1 MKKLLTVLFLLFA
14 SQVFSQTDKNGNP
27 VFNSVTTDEE
37 TIGDFLLISS
47 YYTLKNN
54 IADKTSS
61 VFISDS
67 PTLDQVEQAAT
78 NLPSDFFMIR
88 KDSAVLNMIMLME
101 KPARQYFV
109 VNPATG
115 KNEQFPCTLKG
126 DITENRAREIV
137 EENYDQKARIKGH
150 YLYFND
156 KKLRIISNADIRKD
170 VLALIE
176 KQEFNKGQ
184 ASNMKLLSNSEIKK
198 LVLEESKDG
207 GKLDF
212 FTEIKG
218 HEYDGIQVKPGVF
231 STKLGVAL
239 YKWGRANFELG
250 VNTVKDALQL
260 WEEHK
265 GRPANQR
272 EESYITMGF
281 KKELEK

>member
-1 MKKLLTVLFLLFA
+1 MRKLLTVLLLLLA
-14 SQVFSQTDKNGNP
+14 SQAFSQIDKNGNP

-37 TIGDFLLISS
+37 TINDFHLISN

-67 PTLDQVEQAAT
+67 PTLDQIEQAAT
-78 NLPSDFFMIR
+78 DLPSDFFVIR
-88 KDSAVLNMIMLME
+88 KDSAVMNMIMLRT
-101 KPARQYFV
+101 KPAREYFV
-109 VNPATG
+109 INMATG
-115 KNEQFPCTLKG
+115 KDQQFPCTLAG

-137 EENYDQKARIKGH
+137 EERYDQKAKIKGH
-150 YLYFND
+150 HLFFNG

-170 VLALIE
+170 VLALAE
-176 KQEFNKGQ
+176 KQLLSKGQ
-184 ASNMKLLSNSEIKK
+184 SSNIKLLSKDDLRKI
-198 LVLEESKDG
+198 VLAESKEG

-218 HEYDGIQVKPGVF
+218 HEYDGVQVKPGVF

-250 VNTVKDALQL
+250 INTVNDALQL

-272 EESYITMGF
+272 EAAYITMGF
-281 KKELEK
+281 NRELEK